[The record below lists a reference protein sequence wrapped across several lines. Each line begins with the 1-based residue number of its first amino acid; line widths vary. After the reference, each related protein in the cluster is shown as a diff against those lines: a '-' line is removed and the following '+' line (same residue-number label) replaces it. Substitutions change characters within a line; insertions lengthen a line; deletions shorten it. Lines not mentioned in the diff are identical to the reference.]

1 MNINYLMILLKKIN
15 SYEVMN
21 ELLYIFV
28 NLFNAINEVEIY
40 EFIDTDITG
49 CLVDLLK
56 NINDPILLNKLL
68 VIINLLLIKG
78 DPNIYLENCYK
89 YSDNKITNVY
99 QYQFQTNGL
108 YDILIHLSITNKH
121 NTVSEIAKKII
132 TQFFTFDNKIL
143 TD

>member
-1 MNINYLMILLKKIN
+1 MVLLKIIN

-21 ELLYIFV
+21 ELLYFFV
-28 NLFNAINEVEIY
+28 NLFNAINEAEIY
-40 EFIDTDITG
+40 AFIDTNITG

-56 NINDPILLNKLL
+56 NINEPILLSKLL
-68 VIINLLLIKG
+68 AIINILLIKG
-78 DPNIYLENCYK
+78 DPNIYLENSYK

-121 NTVSEIAKKII
+121 NTISNIAKEII